1 MSVGSD
7 PVPAS
12 KSGPATPESRDDDCR
27 ERLIDVT
34 LELCAH
40 QGYDATTAD
49 QIATAAGV
57 TPSEFARY
65 FASPEAVLLSI
76 VDAMTHATAA
86 ALPDVQ
92 TDVDPER
99 ALLSAGIAAMTA
111 VIEDRGAVRLE
122 RLLALGQIVNATRNL
137 QRKVSEVRKRVIT
150 PALSDRLGVDPQ
162 DRRLKRA
169 LTMWSAVMASAY
181 IAQEDMPDDYDPR
194 HDSALTARM
203 EANLLQSFGEVTGK
217 DPKQPE

>member
-12 KSGPATPESRDDDCR
+12 KSGPAKPDGRDDGCR

-34 LELCAH
+34 LELCAR

-49 QIATAAGV
+49 QIAAAAGV

-65 FASPEAVLLSI
+65 FANTEAVFLSI
-76 VDAMTHATAA
+76 VEAMAHATAA
-86 ALPDVQ
+86 ALADVK
-92 TDVDPER
+92 TDVDPEH

-111 VIEDRGAVRLE
+111 VIEDRGAVTLE
-122 RLLALGQIVNATRNL
+122 RLLAMGKIVNATRNL
-137 QRKVSEVRKRVIT
+137 QRKVSEVRKRVIA
-150 PALSDRLGVDPQ
+150 PALSDWLGVNPQ
-162 DRRLKRA
+162 DRRLKQA

-181 IAQEDMPDDYDPR
+181 IAQEEMPDDYDPR
-194 HDSALTARM
+194 HDSALSARM
-203 EANLLQSFGEVTGK
+203 AANLSQSFGEVTGK
-217 DPKQPE
+217 DPNQSE